1 MNCPEQR
8 KPWRQPRPLRQ
19 PLNRRKLKQGKLM
32 RMPLTGMMVTA
43 VIPVDKRKSK
53 VFLEEGFAFVL
64 YRGEVERY
72 RIEEGRE
79 LEDEVYE
86 EILRD
91 VLRPR
96 SKEYALHLLKD
107 SGKTEKWMKEKLG
120 KAGYPREAV
129 EYAVNF
135 LKEYRFLDDNA
146 YAQSYVRSYAGK
158 KSRRQMVYEMQ
169 QKGVD
174 SSYIEEALDQSPVD
188 EEESARQALT
198 RRLKGNRKLLPGKR
212 PSGGLFREERILL

>member
-1 MNCPEQR
+1 
-8 KPWRQPRPLRQ
+8 
-19 PLNRRKLKQGKLM
+19 
-32 RMPLTGMMVTA
+32 MMVTA

-72 RIEEGRE
+72 RIEEGRK

-198 RRLKGNRKLLPGKR
+198 RRLKGKQEASYQEKGRLAAFQTVDN
-212 PSGGLFREERILL
+212 

>member
-1 MNCPEQR
+1 
-8 KPWRQPRPLRQ
+8 
-19 PLNRRKLKQGKLM
+19 
-32 RMPLTGMMVTA
+32 MMVTA

-120 KAGYPREAV
+120 KAGYPKEAV

-135 LKEYRFLDDNA
+135 LKEYHFWMTTLMPRA
-146 YAQSYVRSYAGK
+146 MCAP
-158 KSRRQMVYEMQ
+158 MQ
-169 QKGVD
+169 
-174 SSYIEEALDQSPVD
+174 
-188 EEESARQALT
+188 
-198 RRLKGNRKLLPGKR
+198 GKR
-212 PSGGLFREERILL
+212 AAVRWYMRCSKRVWTRPT

>member
-1 MNCPEQR
+1 
-8 KPWRQPRPLRQ
+8 
-19 PLNRRKLKQGKLM
+19 
-32 RMPLTGMMVTA
+32 MMVTA

-79 LEDEVYE
+79 LEDTVYE

-91 VLRPR
+91 ILCPR

-120 KAGYPREAV
+120 KAGYPKEAV

-135 LKEYRFLDDNA
+135 LKEYHFLDDNA
-146 YAQSYVRSYAGK
+146 YVFCSHLKMSMIMQSNVTGLVAHPCDY
-158 KSRRQMVYEMQ
+158 YELTA
-169 QKGVD
+169 D
-174 SSYIEEALDQSPVD
+174 LDI
-188 EEESARQALT
+188 
-198 RRLKGNRKLLPGKR
+198 N
-212 PSGGLFREERILL
+212 

>member
-1 MNCPEQR
+1 
-8 KPWRQPRPLRQ
+8 
-19 PLNRRKLKQGKLM
+19 
-32 RMPLTGMMVTA
+32 MMVTA

-72 RIEEGRE
+72 RIEDGRE
-79 LEDEVYE
+79 LEEGVYE

-91 VLRPR
+91 ILRPR

-120 KAGYPREAV
+120 KAGYPKEAV

-135 LKEYRFLDDNA
+135 LKEYHFLDDNA
-146 YAQSYVRSYAGK
+146 SVSYTH
-158 KSRRQMVYEMQ
+158 
-169 QKGVD
+169 
-174 SSYIEEALDQSPVD
+174 
-188 EEESARQALT
+188 LT
-198 RRLKGNRKLLPGKR
+198 LPTIY
-212 PSGGLFREERILL
+212 SV